1 MSRKIRTSLAFAVLA
16 TFIVGGATANAAI
29 VGSPVQRHQHP
40 EMGFHLRN
48 HSPQSFTVSRALPSF
63 ATPVYRQATVS
74 QPVINSAPVVTR
86 HHNNGNMPTSVK
98 PITWRSWHTMHSH
111 S

>member
-1 MSRKIRTSLAFAVLA
+1 MSRKIKTSLAFAVLA

-48 HSPQSFTVSRALPSF
+48 HSPQSFTISRALPSF
-63 ATPVYRQATVS
+63 CDACLPTSNRQPAG
-74 QPVINSAPVVTR
+74 INSAPVVTR